1 MDPATGIA
9 GVRSPSPRLR
19 GRSRFRLRGAPPS
32 PLRYDAIAPKPEAKA
47 EKRPLRRDGG
57 GAAKARPSPTRL
69 GEASGAAWVGWEREN
84 RPPSVGVSN
93 RFGSSERRGCLFP
106 LPSDGRVRV
115 RVVLFEIR
123 LLSGTC
129 FCTN

>member
-9 GVRSPSPRLR
+9 GVRSPSPPSPRLR
-19 GRSRFRLRGAPPS
+19 GRNRFRLRGAPPS

-47 EKRPLRRDGG
+47 EKRPLRRDDG

-93 RFGSSERRGCLFP
+93 LFRSCERRVWLFP
-106 LPSDGRVRV
+106 LPSDGRG
-115 RVVLFEIR
+115 
-123 LLSGTC
+123 SG
-129 FCTN
+129 